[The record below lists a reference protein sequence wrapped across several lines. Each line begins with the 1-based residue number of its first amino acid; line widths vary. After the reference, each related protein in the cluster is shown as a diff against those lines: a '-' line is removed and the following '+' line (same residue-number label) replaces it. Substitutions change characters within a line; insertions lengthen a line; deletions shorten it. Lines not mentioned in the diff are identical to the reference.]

1 MKKLSVLFLVAVFCL
16 SLVGC
21 SKDGEITAF
30 MTEWETVTNE
40 IAQKLET
47 GDVDGAQTAFNAK
60 KDSLKAKW
68 EGVKGARG
76 FQVSEDTKKKMEDGA
91 KKNMSTL
98 MGAVTKGSMK
108 MATNKGAVDKMQALM
123 KEYTDIFKM

>member
-1 MKKLSVLFLVAVFCL
+1 MKKLTVFLVMACCL
-16 SLVGC
+16 SLLGC

-30 MTEWETVTNE
+30 MTEWEAVTNE
-40 IAQKLET
+40 ISQKLET

-60 KDSLKAKW
+60 KESLKSKW

-76 FQVSEDTKKKMEDGA
+76 FQVSEDAKKKMEEGA

-98 MGAVTKGSMK
+98 TSAVMKGSMK